1 MGRPLYRDVRGTDA
15 RQDYTGANV
24 GIRVSAYFGGS
35 LRDDVFI
42 VNQKRAKAY
51 LVQDKSDSTR
61 AVCKLVSGTPA
72 ANNEM
77 RMVGLVN
84 GQGSNIKA
92 IAKLGKRVAIDFNGA
107 RYTWYLSNDSAGD
120 YITLVPVA

>member
-24 GIRVSAYFGGS
+24 GIRVDAYFGGS
-35 LRDDVFI
+35 LRNDVFI

-51 LVQDKSDSTR
+51 LVQDKSDSSQ

-72 ANNEM
+72 ANGEM
-77 RMVGLVN
+77 RMVGLIN
-84 GQGSNIKA
+84 GAGSSITP
-92 IAKLGKRVAIDFNGA
+92 IAKLGKRIAVDFSGN
-107 RYTWYLSNDSAGD
+107 RYKWFLTNDSAGD
-120 YITLVPVA
+120 YITLTAI

>member
-1 MGRPLYRDVRGTDA
+1 MGRPLFRDVRGVDA

-24 GIRVSAYFGGS
+24 GIRVTAFFGGS

-42 VNQKRAKAY
+42 INQKRAKAY
-51 LVQDKSDSTR
+51 QVQDKSDGLQ

-77 RMVGLVN
+77 RLVGVLN
-84 GQGSNIKA
+84 GNGSVPIA
-92 IAKLGKRVAIDFNGA
+92 LAKLGKRIAVDYSGN
-107 RYTWYLSNDSAGD
+107 RYTWFLQNDSSGD
-120 YITLVPVA
+120 YIVLTAI

>member
-1 MGRPLYRDVRGTDA
+1 MGRPLFRDVLGTDA

-24 GIRVSAYFGGS
+24 GIRVTAFFGGS

-51 LVQDKSDSTR
+51 QVQDKSDGSQ

-77 RMVGLVN
+77 RLVGVLGGN
-84 GQGSNIKA
+84 GSVPIA
-92 IAKLGKRVAIDFNGA
+92 LAKLGKRIAVDYSGN
-107 RYTWYLSNDSAGD
+107 RYTWFLQNDSSGD
-120 YITLVPVA
+120 YIVLSAI